1 MYVAMVTVSLLQL
14 GMLQWYRILWNLD
27 KLNSLETC
35 FSLDKGRNF
44 KRNAVVQ
51 SNVIQSVSTLY
62 GTCMVALCLTKAIC
76 S

>member
-44 KRNAVVQ
+44 KRNALVQ
-51 SNVIQSVSTLY
+51 SSLFHTL
-62 GTCMVALCLTKAIC
+62 
-76 S
+76 